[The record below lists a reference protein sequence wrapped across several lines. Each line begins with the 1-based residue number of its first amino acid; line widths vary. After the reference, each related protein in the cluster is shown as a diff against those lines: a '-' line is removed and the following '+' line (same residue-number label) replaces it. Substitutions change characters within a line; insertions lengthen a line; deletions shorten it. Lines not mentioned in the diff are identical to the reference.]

1 MKNTTI
7 VLAIASLLLS
17 SSGPALAASR
27 RVISRAEYA
36 RKLQGMWLGETV
48 ANWTGLQT
56 EGVRAKPPFF
66 TSRDWGT
73 VHRDVVERAKDWEPL
88 KRKLGGNPD
97 KIDWVVLDPWLSD
110 DDTDIEYIYA
120 HLMVKHRTPLLSPEQ
135 IREGWTNGI
144 YARDAGEEGEDGE
157 EEDKDEAVW
166 LADRKAVH
174 GMRKGILPPA
184 TGLSAVTTGPDPYM
198 WESQPTKVLPQYLMI
213 SAQVSTELFGAIA
226 PGMPAYALKIGDLPV
241 RNVSGSYAS
250 HAAQVYQVLYS
261 LAPVVDPALS
271 EYDKVVWLTREARKY
286 IPSTSKT
293 ADVLDHVLAKFLR
306 DCPSAGAPGCAR
318 WEGARDLI
326 YSRYHLNAAANGFK
340 YVDWWESSVN
350 VGTGIM
356 CLLYGQGDFKRTVQI
371 GALSGWDSDNG
382 TATMGGLLGL
392 MNGYDWVVAQF
403 PGVKLSD
410 RYNIYNTRNPRY
422 LPDYLPNDA
431 QAEDTFARL
440 SQRLLG
446 VVDVAVREG
455 GGTVRGSDYELPA
468 LPASNQL
475 ALSPT
480 ERLQRSSANMR
491 VRLEGGKVQA
501 TSSSSEPGV
510 EALADGAEHDFR
522 GQEPRAFPKEYKAKG
537 KQLTF
542 TVAYDRDVPLKTLRF
557 IEGGQGQLRS
567 AVPEALVGG
576 KWVGLASA
584 RASAVLDARP
594 NQIIDWVLPRTLTVR
609 GIRLRGETVAG
620 AASIIELDAMAD

>member
-1 MKNTTI
+1 MKSTSI
-7 VLAIASLLLS
+7 
-17 SSGPALAASR
+17 LAAVVSLFVCTATPSLAATR

-36 RKLQGMWLGETV
+36 KQLQGMWLGETI

-73 VHRDVVERAKDWEPL
+73 VHSDIVERGKNWAPL
-88 KRKLGGNPD
+88 EKKLGGSPD

-110 DDTDIEYIYA
+110 DDTDIEYIYT

-135 IREGWTNGI
+135 IVEGWTGGI
-144 YARDAGEEGEDGE
+144 YARED
-157 EEDKDEAVW
+157 DDEAVW

-174 GMRKGILPPA
+174 AMRRGILPPA

-198 WESQPTKVLPQYLMI
+198 WEEYPTRILPQYLMI

-226 PGMPAYALKIGDLPV
+226 PGMPAYALRIGDLPV

-271 EYDKVVWLTREARKY
+271 SYAKVLWLATEARKY

-293 ADVLDHVLAKFLR
+293 ADILDTVLAQFLR
-306 DCPSAGAPGCAR
+306 DCPRAGAPGCAN
-318 WEGARDLI
+318 WERARDLI

-350 VGTGIM
+350 IGTGIM

-403 PGVKLSD
+403 PGVRLSD
-410 RYNIYNTRNPRY
+410 RYSIWNTRNPRY
-422 LPDYLPNDA
+422 LPDHLPNDS
-431 QAEDTFARL
+431 QAEDTFAMLAQRTL
-440 SQRLLG
+440 S
-446 VVDVAVREG
+446 VVDIAVREG
-455 GGTVRGSDYELPA
+455 GGTVRGSTYELPA
-468 LPASNQL
+468 LPSSNEL
-475 ALSPT
+475 AMSPT
-480 ERLQRSSANMR
+480 ERLQKSSANMP
-491 VRLEGGKVQA
+491 VRAEGGSVGA
-501 TSSSSEPGV
+501 TSSSNDPGA

-522 GQEPRAFPKEYKAKG
+522 GHEPKAFPREYRAQG

-542 TVAYDRDVPLKTLRF
+542 SVVYDRDVELRTLRF
-557 IEGGQGQLRS
+557 MEGSHNGNHGQFRS
-567 AVPEALVGG
+567 VVPEALVGG
-576 KWVGLASA
+576 RWVGLASA
-584 RASAVLDARP
+584 RASGSLSARP
-594 NQIIDWVLPRTLTVR
+594 NQIIDWVLPQTLLVR
-609 GIRLRGETVAG
+609 GIRLRGETLAG
-620 AASIIELDAMAD
+620 SATIIELDAMAE